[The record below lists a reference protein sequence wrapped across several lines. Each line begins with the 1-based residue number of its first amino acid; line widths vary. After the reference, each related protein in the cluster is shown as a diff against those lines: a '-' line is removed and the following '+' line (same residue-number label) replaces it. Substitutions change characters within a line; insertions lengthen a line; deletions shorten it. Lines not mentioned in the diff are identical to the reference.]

1 MLRDSFLTSDVD
13 NTRYTDVVKFFLLI
27 IQDISSF
34 HVYCRSAPLIEIDQC
49 SAIMLL
55 LTRKLG
61 LELERVL
68 GL

>member
-34 HVYCRSAPLIEIDQC
+34 HVYCRSAPLNEIDQC
-49 SAIMLL
+49 LPIM

-61 LELERVL
+61 LELGRVL